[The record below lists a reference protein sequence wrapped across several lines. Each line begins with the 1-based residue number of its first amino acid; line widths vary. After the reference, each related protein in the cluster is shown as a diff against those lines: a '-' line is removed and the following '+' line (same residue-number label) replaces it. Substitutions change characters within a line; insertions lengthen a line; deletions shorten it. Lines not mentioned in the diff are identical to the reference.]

1 MPATLDASMELTIL
15 GSQPDDPDGRSG
27 LIGVDDEA
35 DFVVVAIDHAGRILV
50 VRPFELGKP
59 NYVGESIR
67 DAYAERGDAPAGGLR
82 VAIQLHR
89 PDPHNDLNLS
99 RVGPAGQFVFILA
112 MDHRGALLF
121 AKPVRFDELEGL
133 ENRLLHAYR
142 GVPEDGVD
150 LSTHEGPLPRPRP

>member
-67 DAYAERGDAPAGGLR
+67 DAYAERGDASGHPA
-82 VAIQLHR
+82 APAR
-89 PDPHNDLNLS
+89 PPQRSQPESSWTRRPVRIHPGDGPS
-99 RVGPAGQFVFILA
+99 RRSAVCEA
-112 MDHRGALLF
+112 GAL
-121 AKPVRFDELEGL
+121 RRTG
-133 ENRLLHAYR
+133 
-142 GVPEDGVD
+142 
-150 LSTHEGPLPRPRP
+150 GPRE